1 MIIRIE
7 YGGDDFTFL
16 KGTSYQTLWNIV
28 KESLNNE
35 RFFFTITEK
44 KRR

>member
-7 YGGDDFTFL
+7 EVSILTLSEGN
-16 KGTSYQTLWNIV
+16 SNQTLLNIV

-35 RFFFTITEK
+35 RLFFVIL
-44 KRR
+44 

>member
-7 YGGDDFTFL
+7 KVSIPTLSEGN
-16 KGTSYQTLWNIV
+16 SNQTLLNIV

-35 RFFFTITEK
+35 RFFFVIL
-44 KRR
+44 